1 PPRSTPSRT
10 LSSSSPGRDVPA
22 GADTLAAGPH
32 PIVPRGRGDLH
43 PVPPPRPRPP
53 GAAMSSTSPVP
64 SPAESSGATAL
75 GVDVGGTGIKV
86 GVVDLHRGV
95 LIGNRHVRPTPRP
108 ATPEAVADTIGGMV
122 GEAGWHGPVGVA
134 LPSVIHEGVAR
145 IAHHND
151 ESWIGCHGV
160 DPLDRHPP
168 DPDADTSGGM
178 VGEVGWHGLVGA
190 ALPSV
195 IHEGDARIAHNIDES
210 WIGCGVVD
218 LFDRHL
224 PEHAVVLL
232 NDADAAGLTEVRYG
246 AAEGIEGLVVLLT
259 FGTGIGSAL
268 LIDGRLI
275 PNTEFGH
282 MLVEDVD
289 GRGVDETEH
298 LASASVRT
306 RDGLSY
312 EQWAP
317 HVSGVLRAI
326 EELLWPRAFVLGG
339 GV

>member
-1 PPRSTPSRT
+1 M
-10 LSSSSPGRDVPA
+10 SP
-22 GADTLAAGPH
+22 TS
-32 PIVPRGRGDLH
+32 
-43 PVPPPRPRPP
+43 PVPPP
-53 GAAMSSTSPVP
+53 
-64 SPAESSGATAL
+64 AEQTGATAL

-86 GVVDLHRGV
+86 GVVDLRRGV
-95 LIGNRHVRPTPRP
+95 LIGDRHVRPTPRP
-108 ATPEAVADTIGGMV
+108 ATPEAVADTIRGMV
-122 GEAGWHGPVGVA
+122 GEVGWHGPVGVA
-134 LPSVIHEGVAR
+134 LPSVIHDGV
-145 IAHHND
+145 
-151 ESWIGCHGV
+151 
-160 DPLDRHPP
+160 
-168 DPDADTSGGM
+168 
-178 VGEVGWHGLVGA
+178 
-190 ALPSV
+190 
-195 IHEGDARIAHNIDES
+195 ARIAHNIDES
-210 WIGCGVVD
+210 WIGCDVVD

-224 PEHAVVLL
+224 PDHDVVLL

-282 MLVEDVD
+282 MLVEDVE

-339 GV
+339 GVSEDADEWFPLLENRTPVRAAVRLNDAGIIGAAVCAAGGTGELDLGDPVPRGQD